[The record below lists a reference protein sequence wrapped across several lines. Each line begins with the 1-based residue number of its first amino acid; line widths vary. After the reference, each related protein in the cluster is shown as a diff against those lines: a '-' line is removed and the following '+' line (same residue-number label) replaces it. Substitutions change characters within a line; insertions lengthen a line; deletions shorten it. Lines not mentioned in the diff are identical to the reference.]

1 MKILVVDDDKAVR
14 ESINKVLRDAGYEV
28 VLAADGQEAWKH
40 FDPDQIGLVLL
51 DLDLPVCGGWETF
64 ERITADNP
72 SLPIIVITGHTE
84 QFDVAVQ
91 AGVGA
96 FMEKPLD
103 VPRLLQT
110 MRDLLAEPKDVR
122 FQRLC
127 GHRRDVRHIRACR
140 AEFLEAARRSRG
152 TPFHPLHWGGD
163 GPV

>member
-1 MKILVVDDDKAVR
+1 MKILLVDDDKAVR
-14 ESINKVLRDAGYEV
+14 DSMNKVLHDAGFEV
-28 VLAADGQEAWKH
+28 VLAADGQEAWER
-40 FDPDQIGLVLL
+40 FDPNRIDLMLL

-64 ERITADNP
+64 ERITAHNP
-72 SLPIIVITGHTE
+72 TLPIIVITGHTG

-110 MRDLLAEPKDVR
+110 MRDLLAEPKEVR

-140 AEFLEAARRSRG
+140 QEFLEKIRQQQG
-152 TPFHPLHWGGD
+152 TPYHPPRWGSD
-163 GPV
+163 KRL